1 METRLGGRIAAVS
14 RLGTSL
20 ATNRND
26 PVEQPGPHQVT
37 MKYQKLTRLPSA
49 AADGSASSARTSLS
63 LPGRTLL
70 QACEALLDVLGSFF
84 VFCDPLVGL
93 VSLVQSLEQRRRCT
107 SSDEQFPRRVIP
119 NGPSP
124 MAKRKRYVSI
134 SVAVM

>member
-26 PVEQPGPHQVT
+26 PVEQPGPHQAT

-49 AADGSASSARTSLS
+49 VADGSASSARTSLS
-63 LPGRTLL
+63 APGRTLL
-70 QACEALLDVLGSFF
+70 QACEAILDVLGNFF
-84 VFCDPLVGL
+84 VLCDLLVGL
-93 VSLVQSLEQRRRCT
+93 VSLVQGLEQRRRCP
-107 SSDEQFPRRVIP
+107 SSDEQFPGRAIP

-124 MAKRKRYVSI
+124 MAKRKPCVSI
-134 SVAVM
+134 SVTVM